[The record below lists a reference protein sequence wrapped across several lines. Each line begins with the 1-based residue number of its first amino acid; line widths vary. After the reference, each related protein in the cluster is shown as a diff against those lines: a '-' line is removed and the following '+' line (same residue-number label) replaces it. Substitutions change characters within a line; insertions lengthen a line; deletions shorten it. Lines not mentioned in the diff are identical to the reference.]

1 MWKHYIMRNTNKHF
15 SDSTE
20 AYLEIILGP
29 MFSGKTSYLVNVYNQ
44 CKFCN
49 IPVVVINHSF
59 DNRYDNTLMSTHD
72 KIMVPCV
79 KAEKLWDLWKENDD
93 VNVCKVLLINEG
105 QLFPDLFDFVTYMMK
120 NCKKTIYVGGL
131 DGDFQRQKFGQIL
144 DLIPLCDNVQ
154 KLSSM
159 CSLCKNGKAGIF
171 SHRISCEKEQ
181 IVIGSDN
188 YIPVCR
194 KCYEMEEEKGKKR
207 EEEKRMAEAK
217 KYKEAQNI

>member
-1 MWKHYIMRNTNKHF
+1 MCQDYIMPNKHF
-15 SDSTE
+15 LDSDE

-29 MFSGKTSYLVNVYNQ
+29 MFSGKTSYLVNMYNQ

-59 DNRYDNTLMSTHD
+59 DNRYDDTLLSTHD
-72 KIMVPCV
+72 KIMIPCV
-79 KAEKLWDLWKENDD
+79 KTEKLWDIWNDEMD
-93 VNVCKVLLINEG
+93 LCKVLLINEG
-105 QLFPDLFDFVTYMMK
+105 QLFPDLHDFVTNMLKSGKM
-120 NCKKTIYVGGL
+120 IYVCGL

-181 IVIGSDN
+181 VVIGSDN
-188 YIPVCR
+188 YIPICR
-194 KCYEMEEEKGKKR
+194 KCYESTFKKGCNEVR
-207 EEEKRMAEAK
+207 AK
-217 KYKEAQNI
+217 PCDL

>member
-1 MWKHYIMRNTNKHF
+1 MPNKHF
-15 SDSTE
+15 SDSDE
-20 AYLEIILGP
+20 AYLEIVLGP

-49 IPVVVINHSF
+49 IPVSVINHSF
-59 DNRYDNTLMSTHD
+59 DNRYDVTLMSTHD

-79 KAEKLWDLWKENDD
+79 KGEKLWDIWKENDETQLSQ
-93 VNVCKVLLINEG
+93 VLLINEG
-105 QLFPDLFDFVTYMMK
+105 QLFPDLCDFVAYMLK
-120 NCKKTIYVGGL
+120 VCKKTIYVCGL

-194 KCYEMEEEKGKKR
+194 KCYEMEEEKGKRR
-207 EEEKRMAEAK
+207 EQEKRMEEARK
-217 KYKEAQNI
+217 YEESKIYKETI